1 LRFRFDG
8 KRLIVKHLLALSAAN
23 IRFADVLRPALHLTI
38 EQQKETVKAIQGDA
52 DLLSASVSIC
62 PERWGTDED
71 S

>member
-1 LRFRFDG
+1 LRFRFG
-8 KRLIVKHLLALSAAN
+8 EKRLIATHVLALSAAN

-38 EQQKETVKAIQGDA
+38 EQQKETVKAIQGGA

-62 PERWGTDED
+62 PEGWGTDED